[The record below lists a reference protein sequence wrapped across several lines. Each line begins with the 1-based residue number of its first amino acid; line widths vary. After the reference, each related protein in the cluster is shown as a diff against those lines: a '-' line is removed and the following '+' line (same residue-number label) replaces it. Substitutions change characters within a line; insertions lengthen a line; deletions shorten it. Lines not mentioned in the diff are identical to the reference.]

1 MIKNERQYRI
11 TLLLV
16 KKFRAA
22 IRELSSQPVGDFLMR
37 KLEVDA
43 LISQVEEL
51 EREARVFSA
60 GLN

>member
-11 TLLLV
+11 ALLLV

-22 IRELSSQPVGDFLMR
+22 IQELSSQPVGDFLMR

-51 EREARVFSA
+51 EHGARVFSA